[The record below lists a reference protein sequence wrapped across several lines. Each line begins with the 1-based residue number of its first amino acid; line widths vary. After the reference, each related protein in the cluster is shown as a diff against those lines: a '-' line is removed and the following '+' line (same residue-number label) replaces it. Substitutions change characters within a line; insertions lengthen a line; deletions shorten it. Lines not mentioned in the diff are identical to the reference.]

1 MTSAVYSN
9 TTFEKLTGPAF
20 REQLCN
26 MVVDH
31 MQYSESHFWGLRS
44 KWPRLYDL
52 WRGNWSGRFH
62 PHKNNV
68 HIPMIFSAI
77 WADAARKVATS
88 LADYP
93 VVSFLGYG
101 PDDMPIARKR
111 EALISAQ
118 MKDDECFLKQVDAVV
133 SADLYGV
140 AVMQVGWKK
149 EQPMRVVEYID
160 RAPLSGKIVRHV
172 KKQPVVMFD
181 GPESMLIDLLDFFPQ
196 PTVSRLNK
204 MKWVVR
210 RYFLDLDDLRYL
222 ASIGAFDKSE
232 MRRLENDGS
241 VGSGNAFINTSI
253 RRFQVRTGMDD
264 ETARFM
270 DKYSR
275 PIEILEMWG
284 TVPSEYAPDGV
295 LQRVITVANRRY
307 LMRNK
312 PNPYNH
318 GMLPFVVFTPTPD
331 MHYFYAPGKA
341 EVVEKLQIVANRY
354 LNQSLDA
361 ADLLIDPMW
370 FYNRAAGLVT
380 KNLYARPGKFIP
392 INGNPSEMIQPVKQD
407 LSGLTVADAK
417 IAQMRMLGNMGT
429 GIVDDAVAGL
439 QGTDQRQTAREFV
452 GRREAAGTRLL
463 LESRLYEEMMLEPM
477 ANMFVALDKQ
487 FLELPVEVL
496 ILGDGAMLDPVTQT
510 PIPQSRERLSG
521 YDLSPNYAA
530 RALGAS
536 VGLSKGMQ
544 QQSLVQLL
552 TAMGGPLGQA
562 VMGQINVVNFWRSIF
577 RAFDVHNVNEIFMQ
591 DPRLKS
597 LLTMNNEMLLGG
609 GQRTASG
616 LIVPQGLA
624 GVPTSGQI
632 AGPGGVGVNALSA
645 LGLQTLPGMPPGS
658 AQGLLEPPNIAHQLP
673 AMVA

>member
-1 MTSAVYSN
+1 MSQTNLAPY
-9 TTFEKLTGPAF
+9 TDTLFARLTGSAY
-20 REQLCN
+20 RDQICN

-31 MQYSESHFWGLRS
+31 MQYSERHYWGIRS

-68 HIPMIFSAI
+68 HIPLIFSSI

-101 PDDMPIARKR
+101 PDDMPVARKR
-111 EALISAQ
+111 EALVSAQ
-118 MKDDECFLKQVDAVV
+118 MKDDKCFLKQVDTVV

-149 EQPMRVVEYID
+149 DQPMRVVEYVD
-160 RAPLSGKIVRHV
+160 RAPLSGKIVRHI
-172 KKQPVVMFD
+172 KKQPVTMFD
-181 GPESMLIDLLDFFPQ
+181 GPETLLLDLLDFFPQ
-196 PTVSRLNK
+196 PCVHRLDA

-210 RYFLDLDDLRYL
+210 RYFLDLDDIRYL
-222 ASIGAFDKSE
+222 ASIGAFDKNE
-232 MRRLENDGS
+232 LRRLEMEGS
-241 VGSGNAFINTSI
+241 VGKGNAYASTSV

-284 TVPSEYAPDGV
+284 SVPSEYAPDGV

-318 GMLPFVVFTPTPD
+318 GLLPFICFTPTPD

-341 EVVEKLQIVANRY
+341 EVVEKIQIVANRY

-361 ADLLIDPMW
+361 ADLMIDPMW

-380 KNLYARPGKFIP
+380 KNLYARPGKFVP
-392 INGNPSEMIQPVKQD
+392 INGNPAEMIQPVQHNVQ
-407 LSGLTVADAK
+407 GLTIADDK

-429 GIVDDAVAGL
+429 GIQDDVVAGL
-439 QGTDQRQTAREFV
+439 QAADGRQTAREFV

-463 LESRLYEEMMLEPM
+463 LESRIYEEMLLEPM

-496 ILGDGAMLDPVTQT
+496 ILGDGALLDPVTQT
-510 PIPQSRERLSG
+510 PIPASRERLSG
-521 YDLSPNYAA
+521 YDLTPNYAA

-552 TAMGGPLGQA
+552 GAMGTPLGQA
-562 VMGQINVVNFWRSIF
+562 VMGQVNVVNFWRSIF
-577 RAFDVHNVNEIFMQ
+577 KAFDVPNINEIFAQ
-591 DPRLKS
+591 DPRLKALLEMNEGRLLSGGGAPES
-597 LLTMNNEMLLGG
+597 LL
-609 GQRTASG
+609 S
-616 LIVPQGLA
+616 

-632 AGPGGVGVNALSA
+632 AGPGGAGAGVGPLAA
-645 LGLQTLPGMPPGS
+645 LGLQSLPGMPPGS
-658 AQGLLEPPNIAHQLP
+658 AQGMLSAPNLAHMLP
-673 AMVA
+673 QMVA